1 MPNRDSSIPLPP
13 MSGLPLSRMIQTQ
26 DTARQNPA
34 PSHPETEPRSP
45 APRAHPASA
54 IGQQPSA
61 FTFQQLAIADPA
73 ELRFGVA
80 PKPLTT
86 RRGLTIGGGLVYP
99 EINFTLP
106 PMFVDQTTMPDVRKQ
121 YQQIITGALQ
131 RAVELEAPGLVVE
144 FETLPPMTENP
155 AWGIELTRILLDSM
169 AAAQA
174 KHGLKSALRITP
186 NDTREMVRP
195 PRMRSGPL
203 YEAMLATF
211 DGCAAAG
218 AELLSIE
225 SVGGK
230 EVHDEALMM
239 GDLRGVLF
247 GLCVLGV
254 RDMRFLWTELDR
266 IARKHG
272 VYCGGDTAC
281 GFGNTAMV
289 LAEQKMIPRVFA
301 AVVRAV
307 SAVRTLVCYE
317 CSAVGPGKDCGYEN
331 PILKAITG
339 FPMAM
344 EGKTAACAH
353 LSPLGNIAAAT
364 CDTWSNESV
373 QNIKL
378 LGGMAPTCYLEQL
391 VYDCRLMNE
400 ALADGREAALLY
412 RKWMVASDAS
422 RDPQAYV
429 LTPESSIAIAQS
441 IVSAPTTY
449 DAGKAAALT
458 AVRLLRDAHR
468 DGALKL
474 QPREVPWLD
483 RLQKIV
489 EALPA
494 KEAEFVNEMMA
505 EVDTSKFVAADYGI
519 G

>member
-1 MPNRDSSIPLPP
+1 M
-13 MSGLPLSRMIQTQ
+13 T
-26 DTARQNPA
+26 
-34 PSHPETEPRSP
+34 H
-45 APRAHPASA
+45 
-54 IGQQPSA
+54 
-61 FTFQQLAIADPA
+61 FQRLAITDPA
-73 ELRFGVA
+73 DLRFGVA
-80 PKPLTT
+80 PKPLLT
-86 RRGLTIGGGLVYP
+86 RLGLGIGGGMVYP

-106 PMFVDQTTMPDVRKQ
+106 PMFVDEHTMPEVRRQ
-121 YQQIITGALQ
+121 YREIITGVLQ

-144 FETLPPMTENP
+144 FETLPPMTEHP
-155 AWGIELTRILLDSM
+155 AWGIELTRILLEAMDI
-169 AAAQA
+169 AHA
-174 KHGLKSALRITP
+174 KYGLKSVLRVTP
-186 NDTREMVRP
+186 NDTREMDRP

-203 YEAMLATF
+203 YEAMLSSF

-254 RDMRFLWTELDR
+254 RDMRFLWAELIR
-266 IARKHG
+266 TARRHG
-272 VYCGGDTAC
+272 VHGAGDTAC
-281 GFGNTAMV
+281 GFANTAMV

-317 CSAVGPGKDCGYEN
+317 CGAVGPGKDCGYEN

-339 FPMAM
+339 RPMAM

-378 LGGMAPTCYLEQL
+378 LGGMAPTCYVEQL
-391 VYDCRLMNE
+391 IYDCRLMNQ
-400 ALADGREAALLY
+400 ALAEGRDAALLY
-412 RKWMVASDAS
+412 RKWMVESDAHL
-422 RDPQAYV
+422 DPQAYI
-429 LTPESSIAIAQS
+429 LTPDSAVAIAQA
-441 IVSAPTTY
+441 IVSAPNAY
-449 DAGKAAALT
+449 DAGKAAAFT
-458 AVRLLRDAHR
+458 ALRLLREAHR
-468 DGALKL
+468 DGALKIH
-474 QPREVPWLD
+474 PRELPWLD
-483 RLQKIV
+483 RLQKTV

-494 KEAEFVNEMMA
+494 GESEFISEMMNH
-505 EVDTSKFVAADYGI
+505 VDTTKFVAGDYGI